1 MPASLLDYSRHTLCP
16 SGGVDAHV
24 SVNGRGPPRSGG
36 RDRAAGP
43 YRPEGHRV
51 CRDVGSETI
60 INLKSPIISIFVSC
74 GLVFQKKSGRE

>member
-24 SVNGRGPPRSGG
+24 SVNGR
-36 RDRAAGP
+36 DRAEGP

-60 INLKSPIISIFVSC
+60 INLKSPIISIFVSF
-74 GLVFQKKSGRE
+74 GLVFQKKKR